1 MVTQQ
6 RMSPFTALF
15 LAIGFVAVSAIGAG
29 TVITLVGLKVADDKA
44 TSLLALSEDAV
55 TNLPEFI
62 DKLPPAIA
70 DMLHDRRAP
79 EYVSNIVTK
88 VRLAEDE
95 GTGLLIPS
103 VEIVNNGTEI
113 VSMLGVRVTLLNQDG
128 AALHE
133 WNQLAAAPITFEELR
148 GPLLPGTKRYVVLPG
163 RRSLTKDLRG
173 QLTGAVEI
181 SEVRVWAPQTRTTE
195 AAEAKAEHR
204 TFAQVP

>member
-1 MVTQQ
+1 MITQQ

-55 TNLPEFI
+55 ANLPEFI

-79 EYVSNIVTK
+79 QYVSNLVTN
-88 VRLAEDE
+88 VRLAEDP

-113 VSMLGVRVTLLNQDG
+113 VSMLGVRITLLNQEG
-128 AALHE
+128 APLYE

-163 RRSLTKDLRG
+163 RRGLTRELRG

-181 SEVRVWAPQTRTTE
+181 SELRVWAPQTRADGATE
-195 AAEAKAEHR
+195 AKGENP